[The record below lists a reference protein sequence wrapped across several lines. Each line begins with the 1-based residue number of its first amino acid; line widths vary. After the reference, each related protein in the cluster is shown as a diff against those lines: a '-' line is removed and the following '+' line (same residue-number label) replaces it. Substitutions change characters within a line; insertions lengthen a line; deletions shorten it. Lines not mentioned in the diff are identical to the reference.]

1 MTGGELDE
9 RMAGI
14 LRAASS
20 LIRHDGYNPKAG
32 YEREP
37 GYTIT
42 GALCR
47 AARCERGG
55 QASGAHDADCDQAH
69 ARVAGYLYLTG
80 RAGASAGGW
89 LPGVIIYWEDD
100 EGPRPAAE
108 ALAVLDGAAVILGAP
123 RGPRCGTRRAL
134 SRRRH
139 SR

>member
-1 MTGGELDE
+1 MTGRERDE

-14 LRAASS
+14 LRAAVS
-20 LIRHDGYNPKAG
+20 LIRRDGYNPKAG

-47 AARCERGG
+47 AARCERDG

-69 ARVAGYLYLTG
+69 ACVAGYLYLTG
-80 RAGASAGGW
+80 RAGAAAGGW

-108 ALAVLDGAAVILGAP
+108 ALAVLDGAAAVLGAP
-123 RGPRCGTRRAL
+123 RGPRCAARHEPSG
-134 SRRRH
+134 RRH
-139 SR
+139 GR

>member
-1 MTGGELDE
+1 MTGRELDE

-14 LRAASS
+14 LRAAAS

-80 RAGASAGGW
+80 RAGASAG
-89 LPGVIIYWEDD
+89 
-100 EGPRPAAE
+100 RPAAE
-108 ALAVLDGAAVILGAP
+108 ALAVLDGAAAILGAP
-123 RGPRCGTRRAL
+123 RGPRCGARRAL

-139 SR
+139 GR